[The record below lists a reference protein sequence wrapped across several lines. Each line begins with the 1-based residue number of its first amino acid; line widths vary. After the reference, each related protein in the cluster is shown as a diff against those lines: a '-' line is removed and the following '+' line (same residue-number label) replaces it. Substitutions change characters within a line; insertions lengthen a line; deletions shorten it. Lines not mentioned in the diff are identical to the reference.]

1 MDRESKKAGGN
12 KDEER
17 TKKEL
22 EFIPKIKEVE
32 TKFRDIRI
40 RKE

>member
-1 MDRESKKAGGN
+1 MDREAKKTSN

-17 TKKEL
+17 TKKE
-22 EFIPKIKEVE
+22 IDYVPKIKEIE